1 MTNNAIPA
9 VNYLNTPK
17 GLKSWLL
24 TRDHKRI
31 GLMYLFAIMFFF
43 LVGGIFALLI
53 RWELLTPAQD
63 LMTHDTYNKM
73 FTLHGAIMIFL
84 FIIPSIPAALGNFV
98 LPLMLGAKDV
108 AFPRLNLASWYVY
121 VFGALFVLFSTITN
135 AVDTGWTF
143 YTPILDDHEHGSNL
157 DGAGSVH
164 SWILVDLYRDE
175 FHCDHSQ
182 DARTRHDLVQHAAFL
197 LGTLRHRDHSD
208 SGNAGAWRL
217 RWCC

>member
-1 MTNNAIPA
+1 MTSNAIPA

-63 LMTHDTYNKM
+63 LMAHDTYNKM

-98 LPLMLGAKDV
+98 LPLMLGTKDV
-108 AFPRLNLASWYVY
+108 AFL
-121 VFGALFVLFSTITN
+121 VLT
-135 AVDTGWTF
+135 WQ
-143 YTPILDDHEHGSNL
+143 
-157 DGAGSVH
+157 AGMSMSSVRY
-164 SWILVDLYRDE
+164 SFCIRQLP
-175 FHCDHSQ
+175 
-182 DARTRHDLVQHAAFL
+182 
-197 LGTLRHRDHSD
+197 TL
-208 SGNAGAWRL
+208 
-217 RWCC
+217 

>member
-1 MTNNAIPA
+1 MTSNAIPA

-63 LMTHDTYNKM
+63 LMAHDTYNKM

-98 LPLMLGAKDV
+98 LPLMLG
-108 AFPRLNLASWYVY
+108 
-121 VFGALFVLFSTITN
+121 T
-135 AVDTGWTF
+135 
-143 YTPILDDHEHGSNL
+143 
-157 DGAGSVH
+157 
-164 SWILVDLYRDE
+164 
-175 FHCDHSQ
+175 
-182 DARTRHDLVQHAAFL
+182 
-197 LGTLRHRDHSD
+197 
-208 SGNAGAWRL
+208 
-217 RWCC
+217 